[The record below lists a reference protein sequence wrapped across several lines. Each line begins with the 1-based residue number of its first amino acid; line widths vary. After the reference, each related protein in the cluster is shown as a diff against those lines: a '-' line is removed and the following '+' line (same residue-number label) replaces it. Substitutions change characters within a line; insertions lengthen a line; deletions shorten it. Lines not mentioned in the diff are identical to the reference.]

1 MSKMNSRVNDSIR
14 KKCIKIITD
23 GLERI
28 MDLETVEKWKDFPH
42 LVFKDMH
49 EVSNKG
55 RVRNKLTGHI
65 RRRSM
70 LRKYYGHAF
79 HKDGKHYTYTVHS
92 LVAKL
97 FVKNSDPVKNIQV
110 NHIDGNK
117 LNNIYKNLEWVTR
130 RENGQH
136 AVDNGLVKINRLSL
150 KQYDLEGKFI
160 KQYESQ
166 TAAAKETYIDR
177 RLISAAC
184 NGRSKTAGG
193 FKWKSIDKNP
203 NKRMI
208 DLTDYKQI
216 KSYPNYWLNRK
227 GQVYNKFTKR
237 FIKTKNSNGE
247 YVRLYKKEK
256 NKKREE
262 KEVLLHRL
270 VAKYFLPKSK
280 NKKFNGVRHKDSNKK
295 NNHIKNL
302 EWFPMP
308 HMKHILDV

>member
-1 MSKMNSRVNDSIR
+1 MSKKNKQVNDKIR

-28 MDLETVEKWKDFPH
+28 MDLETIEKWKPFSDP
-42 LVFKDMH
+42 VFKDMH

-65 RRRSM
+65 RKSSKQGDY
-70 LRKYYGHAF
+70 LGHTF
-79 HKDGKHYTYTVHS
+79 HKDGKHYAYTVHS

-97 FVKNSDPVKNIQV
+97 FVQNPNPKKNIQV

-117 LNNIYKNLEWVTR
+117 LNNIYKNLEWVTGR
-130 RENGQH
+130 KNSQH

-166 TAAAKETYIDR
+166 TAAAKETGIDR

-184 NGRSKTAGG
+184 NGRIKTAGG
-193 FKWKSIDKNP
+193 FKWKSLDNNP
-203 NKRMI
+203 NKKVI
-208 DLTDYKQI
+208 DLVGYKQI
-216 KSYPNYWLNRK
+216 KSYPNYWINKK
-227 GQVYNKFTKR
+227 GKVYNKFTNR

-256 NKKREE
+256 NKPREE
-262 KEVLLHRL
+262 KDVLLHRL
-270 VAKYFLPKSK
+270 VAKYFLKKPKD
-280 NKKFNGVRHKDSNKK
+280 KKLNGIKHKDGNKK
-295 NNHIKNL
+295 NNCMNNL
-302 EWFPMP
+302 EWISMP